1 VIKVKNGKKC
11 SILIHPPLSVLVN
24 IPTIGIRA
32 GSFRNNLTI
41 GRKIMDIHEVYSA
54 DGVPLL
60 NVSNFAHWKI
70 RMRAFLQAHGFDIW
84 KSVLDGYTT
93 PKGIPKGART
103 KKIHKDNAIALNIIM
118 RGLSESEKKI
128 N

>member
-1 VIKVKNGKKC
+1 VLNID
-11 SILIHPPLSVLVN
+11 SPPLSVLVN
-24 IPTIGIRA
+24 IPTIGIGA

-54 DGVPLL
+54 DGVSLF
-60 NVSNFAHWKI
+60 NGSNFSHWRI
-70 RMRAFLQAHGFDIW
+70 RMRSFLQAHGFDIW

-93 PKGIPKGART
+93 PKGIPKGATT
-103 KKIHKDNAIALNIIM
+103 KNIHKENAIALNIIM
-118 RGLSESEKKI
+118 RGLSKSQKKI